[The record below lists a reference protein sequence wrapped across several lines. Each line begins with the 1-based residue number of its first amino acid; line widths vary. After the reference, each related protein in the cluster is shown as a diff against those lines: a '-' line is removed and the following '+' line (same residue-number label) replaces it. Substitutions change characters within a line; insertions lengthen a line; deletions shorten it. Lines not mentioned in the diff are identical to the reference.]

1 VAVVQQGQRPI
12 RLVMTDDLERS
23 RLTVF
28 FRLILAIPH
37 LVWVT
42 LWGIAAFVVAFVLWL
57 AVLINGQ
64 APTGLHDFVAGY
76 LRYATQVGGYLF
88 LAASPYPGFRGR
100 PGYPIDLEIDPP
112 ERQSRWTGFF
122 RLLLALPA
130 LILAAALGGGLFFGS
145 SGSSWSTAGGD
156 EATTG
161 AAISFTGTAAA
172 AAFLAWFAILAK
184 GRSPRGLRDLVA
196 YALGYSAQAGGYL
209 FLLTG
214 RYPSSDPALA
224 EDFAELPPH
233 PVQLAVADDLERP
246 RLTVFFR
253 LLLAIPHLIWL
264 FLWSVAAFFA
274 AIAAWFA
281 ALLTGRVPTALH
293 RFLAAYV
300 RYSTHVIAYLYV
312 IARRF
317 PGFTGREGSYGIELG
332 IAPPERQNRWKTL
345 FRFFLAIPAFI
356 LSSALGGVAL
366 IVAILVWC
374 FALVTGRAPEGLRNL
389 GAACLRYSAQTY
401 AYLLLLSERYP
412 YAAPVLEG
420 KRPDEAEQPPP
431 HAYYAPPPP
440 PAQDAL

>member
-1 VAVVQQGQRPI
+1 MAVAQPDQRPI
-12 RLVMTDDLERS
+12 RLVVTDDLERS

-42 LWGIAAFVVAFVLWL
+42 LWGIAAAVVAFVLWL

-64 APTGLHDFVAGY
+64 APTGIHDFVAGY
-76 LRYATQVGGYLF
+76 LRYATQLGGYLF

-112 ERQSRWTGFF
+112 QRQSRWTGFF

-130 LILAAALGGGLFFGS
+130 LLLAATLGGGLFLGS
-145 SGSSWSTAGGD
+145 SGGSWGSAGGD
-156 EATTG
+156 EASATG

-196 YALGYSAQAGGYL
+196 FTLSYSAQAGGYL

-214 RYPSSDPALA
+214 RYPTSDPTLA
-224 EDFAELPPH
+224 EKWAELPEH
-233 PVQLAVADDLERP
+233 PVRMVVEDDLGRP
-246 RLTVFFR
+246 RLTVLFR
-253 LLLAIPHLIWL
+253 LLLAIPHFVWL
-264 FLWSVAAFFA
+264 LLWAVAVFFA

-281 ALLTGRVPTALH
+281 ALAIGRVPTSLH

-300 RYSTHVIAYLYV
+300 RYSTHVLAYVYV
-312 IARRF
+312 IGRRF
-317 PGFTGREGSYGIELG
+317 PGFTGRAGTYGIDLE
-332 IAPPERQNRWKTL
+332 IAPPERQSRWKTL
-345 FRFFLAIPAFI
+345 FRIFLAIPAVI
-356 LSSALGGVAL
+356 LNSALSGVAL
-366 IVAILVWC
+366 IVGLLAWW
-374 FALVTGRAPEGLRNL
+374 FALVTGRMSEGLRNL
-389 GAACLRYSAQTY
+389 GAACLRYNAQTS
-401 AYLLLLSERYP
+401 AYVLLVTERYP

-420 KRPDEAEQPPP
+420 KGPAEPEQLPP
-431 HAYYAPPPP
+431 HAYYAPPPV
-440 PAQDAL
+440 QDAS